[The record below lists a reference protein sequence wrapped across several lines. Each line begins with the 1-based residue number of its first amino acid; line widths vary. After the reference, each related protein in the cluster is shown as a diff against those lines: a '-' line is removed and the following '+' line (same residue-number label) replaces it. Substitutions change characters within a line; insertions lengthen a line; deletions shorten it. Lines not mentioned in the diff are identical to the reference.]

1 MFFFS
6 DIIKVILLCFLLENI
21 MLLSYDKLY
30 SNGCGEQ
37 KNVKIQLK
45 FM

>member
-21 MLLSYDKLY
+21 RLLTYDKLNSDSY
-30 SNGCGEQ
+30 YEQ
-37 KNVKIQLK
+37 KYVEI
-45 FM
+45 